1 MQELIKQLAEY
12 VALSIEALGILIVA
26 VGTLEAAAAVV
37 RALVVTSWSDMARR
51 EAWMKYMHWL
61 AAGLTFQLAG
71 DIVHSAVA
79 PTWEDVGRLA
89 AIAAIRTF
97 LNYFLDRDME
107 AVRKRLEASG
117 ATQRA
122 G

>member
-1 MQELIKQLAEY
+1 MEELIKQLAEY

-26 VGTLEAAAAVV
+26 VGTLEAVVAVV
-37 RALVVTSWSDMARR
+37 RALMVTSWSDTARR
-51 EAWMKYMHWL
+51 EAWLKYMHWL

-107 AVRKRLEASG
+107 VVRKRLEASG

>member
-1 MQELIKQLAEY
+1 MEELIKQLAEY
-12 VALSIEALGILIVA
+12 VAVSIEAVGILVIA
-26 VGTLEAAAAVV
+26 VGTIEALAAVV
-37 RALVVTSWSDMARR
+37 RALIGSAWSVLARR

-79 PTWEDVGRLA
+79 PTWDDVGRLA

-97 LNYFLDRDME
+97 LTYFLDRDME
-107 AVRKRLEASG
+107 SLRKRLEAEG
-117 ATQRA
+117 GR
-122 G
+122 